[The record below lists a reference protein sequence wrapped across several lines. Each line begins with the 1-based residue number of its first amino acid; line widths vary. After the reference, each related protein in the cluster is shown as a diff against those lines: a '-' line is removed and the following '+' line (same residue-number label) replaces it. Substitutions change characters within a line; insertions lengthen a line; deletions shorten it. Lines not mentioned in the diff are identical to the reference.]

1 MRKQPESKGGVS
13 DASQGFLYY
22 WSARLRE
29 NDSIQLIEDVAQSRS
44 QLDLYAGKKRSPT
57 ISLWV

>member
-13 DASQGFLYY
+13 DASQGFLNY

-29 NDSIQLIEDVAQSRS
+29 NDGIQLSEDA
-44 QLDLYAGKKRSPT
+44 A
-57 ISLWV
+57 